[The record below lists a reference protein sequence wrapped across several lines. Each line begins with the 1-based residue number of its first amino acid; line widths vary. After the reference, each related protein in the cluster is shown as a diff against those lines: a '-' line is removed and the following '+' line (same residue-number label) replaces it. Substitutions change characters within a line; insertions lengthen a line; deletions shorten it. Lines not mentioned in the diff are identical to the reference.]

1 MEKTVFHNHV
11 VNMTLLYDL
20 FSLLYHKKRW
30 LVSVSK
36 ATNTCQV
43 ERLILWYTNV
53 IVRKFSST
61 LRALEMILE
70 RDISTNEPLI

>member
-1 MEKTVFHNHV
+1 M
-11 VNMTLLYDL
+11 
-20 FSLLYHKKRW
+20 
-30 LVSVSK
+30 VSICQIL
-36 ATNTCQV
+36 ACQV